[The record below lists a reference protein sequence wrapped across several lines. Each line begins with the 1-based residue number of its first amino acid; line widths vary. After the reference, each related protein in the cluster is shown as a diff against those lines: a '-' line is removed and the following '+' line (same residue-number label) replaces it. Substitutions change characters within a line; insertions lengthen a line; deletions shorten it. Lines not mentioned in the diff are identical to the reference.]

1 MIAPT
6 FDKEIKLRKNGYK
19 FIAGIDEVGRGP
31 LAGPVVA
38 CAVVILL
45 NEFKNKLSANCHPE
59 FILESINFTKQN
71 NNKILKQVQN
81 DKINNCK
88 NFKGIRDS
96 KQLSER
102 QREKFYKI
110 LTHHSQIC
118 YGVGIVSEK
127 IIDKIN
133 ILQAALLA
141 MKKAVENLKVK
152 PDFLLIDGKWTLENY
167 PISQTA
173 IPQGDKKIFSIA
185 AASIIAKVTRDRMLV
200 KLRQKYP
207 QYGFEK
213 HKGYGTKLHLKML
226 KKYGP
231 CEIHR
236 RSFKPIK
243 NNF

>member
-1 MIAPT
+1 MIIPT
-6 FDKEIKLRKNGYK
+6 FEKEIKLRKNGYK

-38 CAVVILL
+38 CAVVI
-45 NEFKNKLSANCHPE
+45 KLKVKSE
-59 FILESINFTKQN
+59 K
-71 NNKILKQVQN
+71 LKV
-81 DKINNCK
+81 
-88 NFKGIRDS
+88 FGGIRDS

-102 QREKFYKI
+102 QREKFYEI
-110 LTHHSQIC
+110 LTNDSHVH
-118 YGVGIVSEK
+118 YGIGIVSEK

-133 ILQAALLA
+133 ILQATFLA

-152 PDFLLIDGKWTLENY
+152 PDFLLIDGKWTLEDY

-173 IPQGDKKIFSIA
+173 IIKGDKKVFSIA

-213 HKGYGTKLHLKML
+213 HKGYGTKLHLEML

-231 CEIHR
+231 CKIHR
-236 RSFKPIK
+236 KSFKPVK

>member
-1 MIAPT
+1 MITPT

-38 CAVVILL
+38 CAAVIKLNL
-45 NEFKNKLSANCHPE
+45 NEGEDTYPRLQEKEKNIHIRRGRI
-59 FILESINFTKQN
+59 F
-71 NNKILKQVQN
+71 
-81 DKINNCK
+81 D
-88 NFKGIRDS
+88 GIRDS

-110 LTHHSQIC
+110 LTNDRQVY
-118 YGVGIVSEK
+118 YGIGIVSEK

-133 ILQAALLA
+133 ILQATFLA

-173 IPQGDKKIFSIA
+173 IIQGDKNIFSIA
-185 AASIIAKVTRDRMLV
+185 AASIIAKVTRDKMLV
-200 KLRQKYP
+200 KLSQKYP

-213 HKGYGTKLHLKML
+213 HKGYGTKLHLEML

-236 RSFKPIK
+236 KSFKPIK

>member
-1 MIAPT
+1 MIIPT

-38 CAVVILL
+38 CAVVIKLEGKDIYPCL
-45 NEFKNKLSANCHPE
+45 QEKEKNIHIKRGRIFDGL
-59 FILESINFTKQN
+59 
-71 NNKILKQVQN
+71 
-81 DKINNCK
+81 
-88 NFKGIRDS
+88 RDS

-110 LTHHSQIC
+110 LTNDSQVH
-118 YGVGIVSEK
+118 YGIGIVSEK

-133 ILQAALLA
+133 ILQATFLA

-167 PISQTA
+167 PVSQTA
-173 IPQGDKKIFSIA
+173 IPKGDQNIFSIA
-185 AASIIAKVTRDRMLV
+185 AASIIAKVTRDKMLV
-200 KLRQKYP
+200 QLHQKYP
-207 QYGFEK
+207 QYGFKK
-213 HKGYGTKLHLKML
+213 HKGYGTKLHLEML

-236 RSFKPIK
+236 KSFKPIK
-243 NNF
+243 NDF

>member
-1 MIAPT
+1 MIIPT

-38 CAVVILL
+38 CAAIIKLKVRS
-45 NEFKNKLSANCHPE
+45 EKFKAL
-59 FILESINFTKQN
+59 
-71 NNKILKQVQN
+71 
-81 DKINNCK
+81 D
-88 NFKGIRDS
+88 GIRDS
-96 KQLSER
+96 KQLSPH

-110 LTHHSQIC
+110 LTNDSQVH
-118 YGVGIVSEK
+118 YGIGIVSEK

-133 ILQAALLA
+133 ILQATFLA
-141 MKKAVENLKVK
+141 MKKAIENLPACPVGRKIK

-167 PISQTA
+167 PVSQTA
-173 IPQGDKKIFSIA
+173 IPQGDKNIFSIA
-185 AASIIAKVTRDRMLV
+185 VASIIAKVTRDRMLV

-213 HKGYGTKLHLKML
+213 HKGYGTKLHLEML

-236 RSFKPIK
+236 KSFKPIK
-243 NNF
+243 ALKSKIKITSNQNIKNF

>member
-1 MIAPT
+1 MITPT

-38 CAVVILL
+38 CAAIILQA
-45 NEFKNKLSANCHPE
+45 E
-59 FILESINFTKQN
+59 
-71 NNKILKQVQN
+71 LKT
-81 DKINNCK
+81 
-88 NFKGIRDS
+88 FKGIRDS

-110 LTHHSQIC
+110 LTNDSQVY
-118 YGVGIVSEK
+118 YGIGIVSEK

-133 ILQAALLA
+133 ILQATFLA

-173 IPQGDKKIFSIA
+173 IPKGDQNIFSIA

-213 HKGYGTKLHLKML
+213 HKGYGTKLHLEML

-236 RSFKPIK
+236 KSFKPIK
-243 NNF
+243 NDS

>member
-1 MIAPT
+1 MITPT

-38 CAVVILL
+38 CAAII
-45 NEFKNKLSANCHPE
+45 KLKV
-59 FILESINFTKQN
+59 ESEK
-71 NNKILKQVQN
+71 LKVF
-81 DKINNCK
+81 D
-88 NFKGIRDS
+88 GIRDS
-96 KQLSER
+96 KQLSKR
-102 QREKFYKI
+102 QREKFYEI
-110 LTHHSQIC
+110 LTHHNQVY
-118 YGVGIVSEK
+118 YGIGIVSEK

-133 ILQAALLA
+133 ILQATFLA
-141 MKKAVENLKVK
+141 MKKAVENLPVCRTGRKIK
-152 PDFLLIDGKWTLENY
+152 PDFLLIDGKWTLEDY

-173 IPQGDKKIFSIA
+173 VIQGDKKIFSIA

-200 KLRQKYP
+200 KLRRKYP

-213 HKGYGTKLHLKML
+213 HKGYGTKLHLEML

-236 RSFKPIK
+236 KSFKPVK